1 MASQNDLDEVYM
13 GTALLHAGLSKAIR
27 AKVGAVLVTKVGITL
42 SSFNGTATGL
52 PNECEDTLEDGSL
65 VTKNH
70 VIHSE
75 LNCIIK
81 AAKEGVSVTGSTIYT
96 TLSPCCAC
104 SALLIQAGVE
114 RVVYLKEYRDKTGI
128 NLLKSARIKVDK
140 FNKELN
146 K

>member
-42 SSFNGTATGL
+42 SGFNGSATGL
-52 PNECEDTLEDGSL
+52 SNDCEDVLEDGSL
-65 VTKNH
+65 VSKREI
-70 VIHSE
+70 IHAE

-128 NLLKSARIKVDK
+128 DLLKSARIKVDK
-140 FNKELN
+140 FNDGIN
-146 K
+146 N